1 MRTTL
6 VFSVLALAFSSGC
19 SSAPPPPPFK
29 PIADVRALMANVLE
43 PASDEY
49 WDAVGYIYD
58 SQGEHL
64 IEPQT
69 VEEWDAVRNHA
80 YVVAESGNLL
90 MMGSRAKDN
99 AEWMQYAQ
107 QLIEV
112 GQKAIRA
119 AETRDKNAVFD
130 TGAELYDVCTTCH
143 VKYALPIQEGRE
155 KQQQKAAR

>member
-1 MRTTL
+1 MRSLVLVFTTL
-6 VFSVLALAFSSGC
+6 GVVAGC

-29 PIADVRALMANVLE
+29 PVADVRALMANVVE

-64 IEPQT
+64 IEPKT

-99 AEWMQYAQ
+99 AEWMQFSQ
-107 QLIEV
+107 QLIDV

-119 AETRDKNAVFD
+119 AESRDKNGVFD
-130 TGAELYDVCTTCH
+130 TGAELYDVCTACH
-143 VKYALPIQEGRE
+143 VKYALPIQEARE
-155 KQQQKAAR
+155 KQQQTAAR